1 MCSTSGVR
9 SMFYLTGTAATSALD
24 LIATLQQ
31 TLGANNAGGTQAPA
45 AGFDAATAASGG
57 TSSTTGAASDPTSGS
72 TTPQSLLAPNTLDA
86 LLAVQGQNQA
96 PIVNGD
102 AFSQQLFSLLDTNGD
117 GSISKSEFETAFGQ
131 NGNTT
136 QADQIFAKLDANGD
150 GSISQSELTNALDGQ
165 DQAQGGQGVHHHHH
179 HHMGGMDGMGEMG
192 GAGASGSANGD
203 SSGGSTDP
211 LAALGGTS
219 QSVTNSDGSTTTTI
233 SYADGSSVSMTT
245 PAASSSN
252 SGSTGN
258 GSSGSNAGAL
268 NNYIEQMIQRQ
279 AQWLS
284 SQAAGQSLAVS
295 V

>member
-1 MCSTSGVR
+1 
-9 SMFYLTGTAATSALD
+9 MFYLTGTAATSALD

-31 TLGANNAGGTQAPA
+31 KLGTNSTGATQTSAT
-45 AGFDAATAASGG
+45 GFDTGTTAGASG
-57 TSSTTGAASDPTSGS
+57 TTDPTGGA
-72 TTPQSLLAPNTLDA
+72 TPPQSLLAPDTLDA

-165 DQAQGGQGVHHHHH
+165 DQTQGGQGIGHHHHH
-179 HHMGGMDGMGEMG
+179 HFGGMGGMGEMG
-192 GAGASGSANGD
+192 GAGASGGTGGD

-245 PAASSSN
+245 PAASNSSNSN

-258 GSSGSNAGAL
+258 GSSGSNASAV

-279 AQWLS
+279 AQWLA